1 MANDLNK
8 ILLIGRMT
16 RDPEFKSVNGS
27 SVVNFSVANN
37 RIYMSGG
44 EKKEETHYF
53 DCVAWGKLADIL
65 KQYAGK
71 GKQVA
76 IEGRLQQQ
84 SWETPEGKKASKIR
98 IYVESAQLLG
108 SSGGSTGGGGSPSER
123 QESSGSYDSGMSG
136 GYDDYPAGDDDIPF

>member
-8 ILLIGRMT
+8 VLLIGRMT

-27 SVVNFSVANN
+27 SVVNFSIANN
-37 RIYMSGG
+37 RVYVTNG

-53 DCVAWGKLADIL
+53 DCVAWGRLADIL

-98 IYVESAQLLG
+98 VYVETAQLLG
-108 SSGGSTGGGGSPSER
+108 GQGQG
-123 QESSGSYDSGMSG
+123 SGSGDRSDSSNTYDSGMSS

>member
-8 ILLIGRMT
+8 VLLIGRMT

-27 SVVNFSVANN
+27 SVVNFSIANN
-37 RIYMSGG
+37 RVYVTNG

-53 DCVAWGKLADIL
+53 DCVAWGRLADIL

-98 IYVESAQLLG
+98 VYVGTAQLLG
-108 SSGGSTGGGGSPSER
+108 GQGQGGGSGDRSD
-123 QESSGSYDSGMSG
+123 SSNSYDSGVSS

>member
-1 MANDLNK
+1 MANDLNR

-37 RIYMSGG
+37 RTYMSGG
-44 EKKEETHYF
+44 DKKEETHYF

-108 SSGGSTGGGGSPSER
+108 GSGGSSSNERSE
-123 QESSGSYDSGMSG
+123 SNSGYDSGMSG

>member
-8 ILLIGRMT
+8 VLLIGRMT

-27 SVVNFSVANN
+27 SVVNFSIANN
-37 RIYMSGG
+37 RVYVTNG

-53 DCVAWGKLADIL
+53 DCVAWGRLADIL

-98 IYVESAQLLG
+98 VYVETAQLLG
-108 SSGGSTGGGGSPSER
+108 GQGQGAGSGDRSDSSN
-123 QESSGSYDSGMSG
+123 SYDSGISS

>member
-1 MANDLNK
+1 M
-8 ILLIGRMT
+8 
-16 RDPEFKSVNGS
+16 NGS
-27 SVVNFSVANN
+27 SVVNFSIANN
-37 RIYMSGG
+37 RVYVTNG

-53 DCVAWGKLADIL
+53 DCVAWGRLADIL

-98 IYVESAQLLG
+98 IYVETAQLLG
-108 SSGGSTGGGGSPSER
+108 GQGQGGGSGDRSD
-123 QESSGSYDSGMSG
+123 SSNSYDSGVSN

>member
-8 ILLIGRMT
+8 VLLIGRMT

-27 SVVNFSVANN
+27 SVVNFSIASN
-37 RIYMSGG
+37 RIFVSNGD
-44 EKKEETHYF
+44 KKEETNYF
-53 DCVAWGKLADIL
+53 DCVAWGRLADIL

-98 IYVESAQLLG
+98 IYVESCQLLG
-108 SSGGSTGGGGSPSER
+108 GNAGGGSSSDRGDSSPST
-123 QESSGSYDSGMSG
+123 YDSGPSG
-136 GYDDYPAGDDDIPF
+136 GYDDYSAGDEDIPF

>member
-8 ILLIGRMT
+8 VLLIGRMT

-27 SVVNFSVANN
+27 SVVNFSIANN
-37 RIYMSGG
+37 RVYVTNG

-53 DCVAWGKLADIL
+53 DCVAWGRLADIL

-84 SWETPEGKKASKIR
+84 SWETPEGKKLPKS
-98 IYVESAQLLG
+98 ESMSNPHNYWAAKDKVVDRVTVQTVQLL
-108 SSGGSTGGGGSPSER
+108 
-123 QESSGSYDSGMSG
+123 MI
-136 GYDDYPAGDDDIPF
+136 PA

>member
-1 MANDLNK
+1 MANDLNR

-37 RIYMSGG
+37 RTYMSGG
-44 EKKEETHYF
+44 DKKEETHYF

-108 SSGGSTGGGGSPSER
+108 GSGGGSSNERSE
-123 QESSGSYDSGMSG
+123 SNSGYESGMGG

>member
-8 ILLIGRMT
+8 VLLIGRMT

-27 SVVNFSVANN
+27 SVVNFSIANN
-37 RIYMSGG
+37 RVYVTNG

-53 DCVAWGKLADIL
+53 DCVAWGRLADIL

-98 IYVESAQLLG
+98 VYVESAQLLG
-108 SSGGSTGGGGSPSER
+108 GQGQGGGSGDR
-123 QESSGSYDSGMSG
+123 TDSSNSYDSGVSS
-136 GYDDYPAGDDDIPF
+136 GYDDYLAGDDDIPF

>member
-8 ILLIGRMT
+8 VLLIGRMT

-27 SVVNFSVANN
+27 SVVNFSLASN
-37 RIYMSGG
+37 RIYVSNGD
-44 EKKEETHYF
+44 KKEETNYF

-108 SSGGSTGGGGSPSER
+108 GNASNSGGGPSDRGESSPST
-123 QESSGSYDSGMSG
+123 YDSGQSS
-136 GYDDYPAGDDDIPF
+136 GYDEFSAGDEDIPF

>member
-8 ILLIGRMT
+8 VLLIGRMT
-16 RDPEFKSVNGS
+16 RDPEFKSINGS
-27 SVVNFSVANN
+27 SVVNFSLANN
-37 RIYMSGG
+37 RIYVSNG

-53 DCVAWGKLADIL
+53 DCVAWGRLADIL

-84 SWETPEGKKASKIR
+84 TWETPEGKKASKIR
-98 IYVESAQLLG
+98 VYVESAQLLG
-108 SSGGSTGGGGSPSER
+108 GQGGGSGGGDRGGDYAP
-123 QESSGSYDSGMSG
+123 QDSGMGG
-136 GYDDYPAGDDDIPF
+136 GYDDSYAGDDDIPF

>member
-8 ILLIGRMT
+8 ILIIGRMT

-27 SVVNFSVANN
+27 SVVNFSIANN
-37 RIYMSGG
+37 RVYVTNG

-53 DCVAWGKLADIL
+53 DCVAWGRLADIL

-98 IYVESAQLLG
+98 VYVESAQLLG
-108 SSGGSTGGGGSPSER
+108 GQGQGGGGSGGDRSD
-123 QESSGSYDSGMSG
+123 SSNSYDSGVSS

>member
-8 ILLIGRMT
+8 VLLIGRMT

-27 SVVNFSVANN
+27 SVVNFSIANN
-37 RIYMSGG
+37 RVYVTNG

-53 DCVAWGKLADIL
+53 DCVAWGRLADIL

-98 IYVESAQLLG
+98 VYVESAQLLG
-108 SSGGSTGGGGSPSER
+108 GQGQGGGSGDRTDNSN
-123 QESSGSYDSGMSG
+123 SYDSGVSN